1 MKIDQIKK
9 EFPIFD
15 EKIQNNDL
23 VYLDSANSSQ
33 KPKIVIDRIN
43 EFYTKQFSNVGRSVH
58 YLAVAATNMYE
69 NTRSS
74 VQKYINAED
83 KNEIVFTKGA
93 TEALNLVA
101 NTLGQKYLE
110 EGDEVIITELEH
122 HSNYVPW
129 HFLRKSKNIKINFAE
144 INEFGEVPIENIEKL
159 ITAKTKIIAVNHLS
173 NVTGAIL
180 PIKEITQLAHAKGI
194 IVVVDGCQGAP
205 HLKIDVQDLDCDFYA
220 ISCHKMYGPTGL
232 GILYGKKKWLEELPP
247 YQGGGGMI
255 KEVKKDRISYG
266 DLPNKY
272 EAGTMATAQVI
283 AFDQSIKF
291 LEKVGIENIIKH
303 EKELLKIDVQ
313 DLDCD
318 FYAIS
323 CHKMYGPTGLGVLY
337 GKKKWLE
344 ELPPYQG
351 GGGMIKE
358 VKKDRISYGDL
369 PNKYE
374 AGTMATAQVIA
385 FDQSI
390 KFLEKVG
397 IENIIKHEK
406 ELIEYGQEIL
416 KKNNSVK
423 LIGNPKNK
431 GGVLSFTI
439 EGVHPHDIATIL
451 DEDGV
456 AIRAGHHCCQ
466 ILHDK
471 LGIPASAR
479 ASVGI
484 YNTKEDLDQLNE
496 SINKC
501 KKIFDL

>member
-1 MKIDQIKK
+1 VNIEQIRK

-33 KPKIVIDRIN
+33 KPKIVVDRIS
-43 EFYTKQFSNVGRSVH
+43 EFYTKEFSNIGRSVH
-58 YLAVAATNMYE
+58 YLAVAATNLYE
-69 NTRSS
+69 NTRIS
-74 VQKYINAED
+74 VQKFINAKD

-93 TEALNLVA
+93 TEALNLVS
-101 NTLGQKYLE
+101 NTLGQNFLQKD
-110 EGDEVIITELEH
+110 DEILITELEH

-129 HFLRKSKNIKINFAE
+129 HFLRKSKNININFAE
-144 INEFGEVPIENIEKL
+144 INENGEITIEEIEKK
-159 ITAKTKIIAVNHLS
+159 ITPKTKIISITHLS

-180 PIKEITQLAHAKGI
+180 PIKQITELAHAKGI

-205 HLKIDVQDLDCDFYA
+205 HLKLD
-220 ISCHKMYGPTGL
+220 M
-232 GILYGKKKWLEELPP
+232 
-247 YQGGGGMI
+247 
-255 KEVKKDRISYG
+255 
-266 DLPNKY
+266 
-272 EAGTMATAQVI
+272 
-283 AFDQSIKF
+283 
-291 LEKVGIENIIKH
+291 
-303 EKELLKIDVQ
+303 Q

-351 GGGMIKE
+351 GGGMINE
-358 VKKDRISYGDL
+358 VKKDRISYGNL

-390 KFLEKVG
+390 KFLKNIG
-397 IENIIKHEK
+397 IENVMKHES
-406 ELIEYGQEIL
+406 ELIQYGQELL

-423 LIGNPKNK
+423 LIGNPRNK
-431 GGVLSFTI
+431 GGVISFTI

-466 ILHDK
+466 ILHEK
-471 LGIPASAR
+471 LNIPASAR

-484 YNTKEDLDQLNE
+484 YNTKEDFDKLNY

-501 KKIFDL
+501 KKIFNLK